1 MAQKLGR
8 TNGDYLVAVKLSGG
22 RNEIFAFP
30 TKAKMDSFTKELRK
44 RKVSYATSKLSPVK
58 KKKKSAAGKK
68 EYVVVDG
75 KAYPLGGKSS
85 TKKKSVKK
93 RKKSVKKKPRVI
105 KISRGVFRRL

>member
-30 TKAKMDSFTKELRK
+30 SKTKMDSFTKELRK
-44 RKVSYATSKLSPVK
+44 RKVSYATSKLSPA
-58 KKKKSAAGKK
+58 KKKKSASKK